1 MTDLSKYR
9 CLRCGSTPTL
19 VAEIFQKGCF
29 NCGNRYFKT
38 FRDEKHLKAN
48 NLRNS
53 INISKETSTEDES
66 DDLTI
71 TLSDRGIYKI
81 NIEALLDEKKPIT
94 VGGNGI
100 YKIALREKE

>member
-9 CLRCGSTPTL
+9 CLRCGSTPKL
-19 VAEIFQKGCF
+19 VAEIFQKGCY

-38 FRDEKHLKAN
+38 FRNEKHLKAN
-48 NLRNS
+48 NPRNS
-53 INISKETSTEDES
+53 IDISKEDES